1 MRKKEKGVDVNKAK
15 VFQTGQRPL
24 GFFII
29 FIILFFFYFPHCK
42 PFDSSCRFPTDEET
56 KALRF
61 PTALTPVSITP
72 MGESRCDAG
81 HSSAGLLLL

>member
-1 MRKKEKGVDVNKAK
+1 MDVNEAE
-15 VFQTGQRPL
+15 VFQTGQLPL

-29 FIILFFFYFPHCK
+29 IIFNYFPHCK

-56 KALRF
+56 KAFRF
-61 PTALTPVSITP
+61 PTALTPVSIMP

-81 HSSAGLLLL
+81 HSSAGLLAL